1 MSQATEEKPQLL
13 IDLTNARHATALD
26 ASSIL
31 HRMQIEAFLER
42 VSEVVGR
49 VEGFSE
55 KLKQCGEGRT
65 HSVSYERYHDVI
77 TLHGKRGSGKTTFLL
92 SALELLQD
100 PAKRKAAFPRRFE
113 NNADNDGLNG
123 LCVLEILDPTLFGLH
138 EHLLLSLMA
147 KIAFEVRSA
156 VKNSERN
163 LCGGHNDHC
172 KLEEWENRLRQFAK
186 ALKHMGE
193 TRDDLDTPLP
203 KETVE
208 WEDSQFIF
216 EQNMENAQ
224 RSFGLEREFHK
235 FLHDSLKLIDKKAF
249 VLALDDIDTRPQI
262 GWHVLEVLRRYFTSP
277 QLVVV
282 LSGDMDLFKTI
293 IEKQQLKIFDL
304 NFASNAEVRK
314 EFKSRVDG
322 LTEQY
327 LLKILRTPSRINLGS
342 LQAAVKQW
350 ERRYRNI
357 SPSVKKG
364 RHEMLFQDLLE
375 KYFFKFLACN
385 TGFEQKLFQQALFL
399 NPARTVTQVF
409 DALLGHGHD
418 VFVERMREIFLV
430 SLQWLGFERPFD
442 LAEALQTPQGVNLLV
457 EQLFKRGFV
466 SYGLELLP
474 TRQSQDENNALLA
487 LHSEL
492 VFALQNNPAVFF
504 AFALKACLLRE
515 VLLLQNVEGEISPYE
530 KLERYLGLEM
540 QEQPSITTAK
550 ISALHWDEPQSVNIL
565 RAIGLV
571 RLYSK
576 AIVKDMNVAVNA
588 MYGRNVKSLQNAK
601 NICNEALKEFCNVI
615 CEDDELK
622 NRAVSAL
629 VNTTE
634 TLKNNI
640 YSWQRDFVGL
650 GFVDVSM
657 RIGTN
662 RLFSVFSLLSIMSDI
677 IEADED
683 DIPRIFRKYD
693 EVIEINAFNRSSSQ
707 SVLRAEY
714 SDEGDVHLESERQD
728 IPETDEKLKK
738 IIDALILWAQDCKK
752 MQRLSAPVILCA
764 RVMTRFFDAL
774 KKIHSSRDRT
784 VQSTFV
790 GEYAHRCLVSF
801 FNSVLVEE
809 FLLKSKTENIESD
822 PILKVSLANPT
833 NEDNEFLKNLLT
845 TGVLYRYRA
854 GSRNPVGRLKERLTL
869 EGKGFYLPAEG
880 DKQYVDSISDAFPF
894 FKAVFSC
901 PLWSLY
907 LKPDYELKN
916 DVATTVYGI
925 YMRLLEQDFVAAR
938 EVAAVAYGTEK
949 QNFENLYYLL
959 NSLAIPKPEQGVV
972 RNNAASSAVRK
983 IIKPETRTS
992 LGVRFG
998 LPLSPKSIKS
1008 KKLLDDH
1015 DMFTILSALSL
1026 RPGGDDTAFTS
1037 LYEKLVRILYQDES
1051 VVGRLMD
1058 QKNLNA
1064 FWMYLRK
1071 NIKP

>member
-1 MSQATEEKPQLL
+1 MPSSAEPKLL

-55 KLKQCGEGRT
+55 KLRQCGDGHTR
-65 HSVSYERYHDVI
+65 SVSYERYHDVI

-163 LCGGHNDHC
+163 LCSGHNDHC

-304 NFASNAEVRK
+304 NFASNADVLY
-314 EFKSRVDG
+314 EFKARVDG

-342 LQAAVKQW
+342 FQAAVKQW
-350 ERRYRNI
+350 ERRY
-357 SPSVKKG
+357 PDVTLSVKKG
-364 RHEMLFQDLLE
+364 SYEGLFRDVLQ
-375 KYFFKFLACN
+375 KTFFNYLACHSR
-385 TGFEQKLFQQALFL
+385 FEQKMFQQALFL

-409 DALLGHGHD
+409 DALLGHGQD
-418 VFVERMREIFLV
+418 VFVERMREVFLV
-430 SLQWLGFERPFD
+430 SLQSLGFERPFD
-442 LAEALQTPQGVNLLV
+442 LAEALQSPQGINVLM
-457 EQLFKRGFV
+457 EQLFYRGYV
-466 SYGLELLP
+466 SYGLDLLP

-487 LHSEL
+487 LHAEL
-492 VFALQNNPAVFF
+492 VFALQNSIAVLF

-515 VLLLQNVEGEISPYE
+515 VLLLQSVEGSIAPYS

-540 QEQPSITTAK
+540 LEQPSVTAAR
-550 ISALHWDEPQSVNIL
+550 IAALHWGQPPLGSVL
-565 RAIGLV
+565 RSVGNV

-576 AIVKDMNVAVNA
+576 TIMKDMPTAARV
-588 MYGRNVKSLQNAK
+588 MYGSHSTTLAKAKSSCPTELSR
-601 NICNEALKEFCNVI
+601 FCSVVFDLNS
-615 CEDDELK
+615 
-622 NRAVSAL
+622 NRDASVSVL
-629 VNTTE
+629 VNTPE
-634 TLKNNI
+634 TLCINMR
-640 YSWQRDFVGL
+640 SWQSDIVYAGI
-650 GFVDVSM
+650 VDVRM
-657 RIGTN
+657 RNETY
-662 RLFSVFSLLSIMSDI
+662 RAFSIFPLLSIMCDI
-677 IEADED
+677 IEADEND
-683 DIPRIFRKYD
+683 VARIFRKYS
-693 EVIEINAFNRSSSQ
+693 EIINTNAFTQSGQATFSKEELEEFEDVNGHEESVNASAECDNYKIFIESLVSWVRSCKRRLKWSS
-707 SVLRAEY
+707 
-714 SDEGDVHLESERQD
+714 
-728 IPETDEKLKK
+728 
-738 IIDALILWAQDCKK
+738 
-752 MQRLSAPVILCA
+752 PVALCA
-764 RVMTRFFDAL
+764 RVMTRYFSAL
-774 KKIHSSRDRT
+774 EKIHSSRNRSA
-784 VQSTFV
+784 QSTFV
-790 GEYAHRCLVSF
+790 GEYIHRCLVSF

-809 FLLKSKTENIESD
+809 YLLSAKQTQDGYSTS
-822 PILKVSLANPT
+822 LGVSLGNPT
-833 NEDNEFLKNLLT
+833 TSDAVFLKNLLT
-845 TGVLYRYRA
+845 SQALIGVDKSNESFLGEAY
-854 GSRNPVGRLKERLTL
+854 LKSDKNLHVVT
-869 EGKGFYLPAEG
+869 EGLQA
-880 DKQYVDSISDAFPF
+880 DVNSISKEYPF

-907 LKPDYELKN
+907 LKPDILAH
-916 DVATTVYGI
+916 DGHATTVYEI
-925 YMRLLEQDFVAAR
+925 YMGLLNIDPDQAQKMS
-938 EVAAVAYGTEK
+938 AVAYGTDEF
-949 QNFENLYYLL
+949 NFENLYYVL
-959 NSLAIPKPEQGVV
+959 NSLAIPKPEQGVG
-972 RNNAASSAVRK
+972 RNKGAVNITRK
-983 IIKPETRTS
+983 VNRLETRTEVGKALRMPKTPDS
-992 LGVRFG
+992 IKFVKVLSDAFILENV
-998 LPLSPKSIKS
+998 LPLLHEFDKEMPSTFS
-1008 KKLLDDH
+1008 
-1015 DMFTILSALSL
+1015 
-1026 RPGGDDTAFTS
+1026 S
-1037 LYEKLVRILYQDES
+1037 LYEKIVRRFYYEES
-1051 VVGRLMD
+1051 VIQQLTGPNHS
-1058 QKNLNA
+1058 QNFWA
-1064 FWMYLRK
+1064 FAKK
-1071 NIKP
+1071 NIKL